1 MNTLTAAQRREL
13 RAKAHGLDPVVSIAE
28 KGLAPTVL
36 KEIDRSLTAH
46 ELIKIRVYG
55 DDREARQQ
63 YMETICNELGC
74 AAVQMIG
81 KLLVV
86 YRPSPELA
94 EKAKSTTKAP
104 AISPRVTPRTA
115 GRGDARSDARGPA
128 RPATRLKSGTIA
140 RNIAGPRG
148 AAAPRSGGRKP
159 GGGR

>member
-1 MNTLTAAQRREL
+1 MNILTAAQRRDL

-63 YMETICNELGC
+63 YMDTICNELGC

-94 EKAKSTTKAP
+94 EKAKTAVKAP
-104 AISPRVTPRTA
+104 AISPRVTPRSA
-115 GRGDARSDARGPA
+115 ARGDARTLA

-148 AAAPRSGGRKP
+148 GLAPRSGGRKP

>member
-1 MNTLTAAQRREL
+1 MNTLTAAQRRDL

-63 YMETICNELGC
+63 YMDTICNELGC

-86 YRPSPELA
+86 YRASPELA
-94 EKAKSTTKAP
+94 EKAKTAVKAP
-104 AISPRVTPRTA
+104 AISPRVTPRSA
-115 GRGDARSDARGPA
+115 ARGDARTLA

-148 AAAPRSGGRKP
+148 GLAPRSGGRKP

>member
-1 MNTLTAAQRREL
+1 MNTLTAAQRRDL

-55 DDREARQQ
+55 EDRKARQQ
-63 YMETICNELGC
+63 YMDAICNELGC

-94 EKAKSTTKAP
+94 EKAKTAVRAP
-104 AISPRVTPRTA
+104 AISPRITPRSA
-115 GRGDARSDARGPA
+115 ARGDARTLA
-128 RPATRLKSGTIA
+128 RPATRLKNGTIA
-140 RNIAGPRG
+140 RNIAGPRSG
-148 AAAPRSGGRKP
+148 LAPRSGGRKP